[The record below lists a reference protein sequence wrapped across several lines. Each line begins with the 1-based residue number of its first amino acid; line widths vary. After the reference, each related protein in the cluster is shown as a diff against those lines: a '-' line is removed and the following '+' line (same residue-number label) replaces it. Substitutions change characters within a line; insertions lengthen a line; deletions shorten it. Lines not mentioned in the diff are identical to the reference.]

1 MRRKTFWKIRYF
13 EEEDILHLVLS
24 EEPEV
29 KSLELSPN
37 ITVEMN
43 EQGEIIGIEI
53 LEASNFLRDML
64 LETIQGKILE
74 WQRD

>member
-37 ITVEMN
+37 ITVKMN